1 MAVNRIGNSAGAKD
15 GITDRDGLAD
25 TKSFSIN
32 ETIAY
37 GQDVAGDEDDV
48 TAASGQDA
56 LIAEA

>member
-1 MAVNRIGNSAGAKD
+1 MAVDRIGDSAGK
-15 GITDRDGLAD
+15 GSVNGRDGLAD
-25 TKSFSIN
+25 TESVSID

-48 TAASGQDA
+48 PAASDQDA